1 MSYAKATKNI
11 LYICPMTYIEDLL
24 RLREAEAVALRKKVE
39 ELEAKIEILT
49 QQIMTN
55 EIYE

>member
-1 MSYAKATKNI
+1 MIYK
-11 LYICPMTYIEDLL
+11 EDLT
-24 RLREAEAVALRKKVE
+24 RLRENEQNFARLAEAEALRKKVE

>member
-1 MSYAKATKNI
+1 
-11 LYICPMTYIEDLL
+11 MTYNEDLL
-24 RLREAEAVALRKKVE
+24 RLREQEAVALRKKVE

>member
-1 MSYAKATKNI
+1 
-11 LYICPMTYIEDLL
+11 MTYNEDLL
-24 RLREAEAVALRKKVE
+24 RLREKEAVALRKKVE

-55 EIYE
+55 DIYE